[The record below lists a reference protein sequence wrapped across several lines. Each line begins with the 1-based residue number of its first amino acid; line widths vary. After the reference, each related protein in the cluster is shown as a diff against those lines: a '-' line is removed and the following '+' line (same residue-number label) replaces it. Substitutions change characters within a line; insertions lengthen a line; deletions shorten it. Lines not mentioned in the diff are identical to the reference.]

1 MPDKEVREYTLTLLA
16 SFLNGS
22 TKNEQFHFWTGS
34 GGNGKSKL
42 VELFEEAFG
51 DYCCKLP
58 IALLTQKRKSSGA
71 AEPEMARTKGK
82 RFINMQEPS
91 QGAKINAGLLKE
103 LTGGDKISTRALYKE
118 TFEFKP
124 QFKIVLCCNDIPTLP
139 PNDGGLWRRV
149 RVTEF
154 KSRFVDNPSPL
165 TQQLPLDHPDNPR
178 EFVKEDVNDRF
189 NDWKEV
195 FMSWLLNRWYKKYK
209 RDGLIE
215 PEEVIRYTRKIQ
227 EENDDIKKF
236 WGECV
241 IKGDPQKDKLKIT
254 EVFKSYKDWIKD
266 TKKSSNTIT
275 RDKFKAEVDKI
286 IRDIT
291 KEDTNSYINTQRIK
305 KQNGKTLLGSK
316 ANGWW
321 GWKWVTDEDD
331 LLSSSDDDKI

>member
-1 MPDKEVREYTLTLLA
+1 
-16 SFLNGS
+16 
-22 TKNEQFHFWTGS
+22 
-34 GGNGKSKL
+34 
-42 VELFEEAFG
+42 
-51 DYCCKLP
+51 
-58 IALLTQKRKSSGA
+58 
-71 AEPEMARTKGK
+71 
-82 RFINMQEPS
+82 
-91 QGAKINAGLLKE
+91 
-103 LTGGDKISTRALYKE
+103 
-118 TFEFKP
+118 
-124 QFKIVLCCNDIPTLP
+124 
-139 PNDGGLWRRV
+139 
-149 RVTEF
+149 
-154 KSRFVDNPSPL
+154 
-165 TQQLPLDHPDNPR
+165 
-178 EFVKEDVNDRF
+178 
-189 NDWKEV
+189 
-195 FMSWLLNRWYKKYK
+195 MSWLLNRWYKKYK

-236 WGECV
+236 WSECV

-254 EVFKSYKDWIKD
+254 EVFKSYKDWVKD

-331 LLSSSDDDKI
+331 LLSSSDDDNNIDYDSLLSKIDNIKQQTTETQTTETSSQQSQNQQQQLFINFDAVDETDDEDDEESIENETEENEVNEAIEIIIL